1 MKARLFITL
10 IILSVCAY
18 LIFSLAAAGEAGK
31 TREPERVKE
40 VIDKAL
46 VQCYALEGS
55 YPFDIDHLKNY
66 GVVIDTDRYFYY
78 FEAVAVNIKPMV
90 TVIVK

>member
-1 MKARLFITL
+1 MKARLFVAL
-10 IILSVCAY
+10 IILSVCVY
-18 LIFSLAAAGEAGK
+18 LIFSMAAAGESGK
-31 TREPERVKE
+31 AREPERVKE

-55 YPFDIDHLKNY
+55 YPFNIKHLKNY

-78 FEAVAVNIKPMV
+78 YEAIAINIKPN
-90 TVIVK
+90 VIVILK